1 MAKLD
6 TLKTKKKN
14 SPLKIGGKSFKSE
27 AAANKAIA
35 SSDVPLI
42 KVYDK
47 TTKTWYLK
55 QKYDDDE
62 LKYRRYGNR
71 YQA

>member
-1 MAKLD
+1 MAKNAD
-6 TLKTKKKN
+6 TLKAGNKK
-14 SPLKIGGKSFKSE
+14 GKTFKTE
-27 AAANKAIA
+27 AAAKKAIA

-62 LKYRRYGNR
+62 LKIRGRYPR
-71 YQA
+71 V

>member
-1 MAKLD
+1 MAKNAD
-6 TLKTKKKN
+6 TLKAGNKKGKTFKTKA
-14 SPLKIGGKSFKSE
+14 S
-27 AAANKAIA
+27 ADKAIA

-62 LKYRRYGNR
+62 LRIMRGGRYPR
-71 YQA
+71 V

>member
-1 MAKLD
+1 MANSD
-6 TLKTKKKN
+6 TLKAGNKK
-14 SPLKIGGKSFKSE
+14 GKSFKTE
-27 AAANKAIA
+27 AAAKKAIA

-62 LKYRRYGNR
+62 LRIRRYGNR
-71 YQA
+71 YQT